1 MSAQQEPWLV
11 AELRRMAKTQPERY
25 SGVELALKSFAP
37 GLYEELILAA
47 YDAGDLNEVQAAEFL
62 GIDPAALSLRMELFH
77 HANLEREPH
86 LVEVDE
92 QGIARLAHTR
102 VAVWEV
108 VREHRRLGGMD
119 ALKMNYT
126 GLTEGELRAALA
138 YAERHTDL
146 IEASITRYEELQ
158 GRKTAYQRGETG
170 F

>member
-47 YDAGDLNEVQAAEFL
+47 YDAGDLSEVQAAEFL
-62 GIDPAALSLRMELFH
+62 GIEASALSLRMELFH

-86 LVEVDE
+86 LVEMDD

-119 ALKMNYT
+119 ALKMNYS

-138 YAERHTDL
+138 YAERHAEV